1 MLQKLESNAGKQRLS
16 LDKLEPLTIRLESLL
31 SRGVPVVLTIDGRAA
46 SGKSSMAGQ
55 LANNYSGR
63 VVHMDDFFLPQELRT
78 AERLSEP
85 GGNLHYERFVAEI
98 LPGLRDEAGF
108 SYQAFD
114 CDRIQLGDW
123 RNLLPAQ
130 LTIVEGVYALHPKL
144 GAYYDLA
151 LFLSC
156 PPKLQLARLKARN
169 PNKLAQF
176 QKHWIPMEEA
186 YFLAYDIE
194 KAADFR
200 IQT

>member
-1 MLQKLESNAGKQRLS
+1 MLA
-16 LDKLEPLTIRLESLL
+16 
-31 SRGVPVVLTIDGRAA
+31 IDGRAA
-46 SGKSSMAGQ
+46 SGKTS
-55 LANNYSGR
+55 LAEKLAKVYSAR
-63 VVHMDDFFLPQELRT
+63 VVHMDDFFLPQELRA

-85 GGNLHYERFVAEI
+85 GGNLHSERFVAEI
-98 LPGLRDEAGF
+98 LPGLRDEAGV

-114 CDRIQLGDW
+114 CNRMQLGEW
-123 RNLLPAQ
+123 QNLSPAQ
-130 LTIVEGVYALHPKL
+130 LTIVEGAYALHPKL

-169 PNKLAQF
+169 PDKLAQF